1 MGLLFFI
8 KTHKLTEETQVLHE
22 AVNACSNAASAYE
35 QEHGDLN
42 AVSSLFDG
50 SICADEKLFIYL
62 DKSYHPCDKDDA
74 AYKVIVSRLGQDA
87 YGVQKA
93 YRVYSSRQPLCIQ
106 HYCVQLYCTFL

>member
-1 MGLLFFI
+1 M
-8 KTHKLTEETQVLHE
+8 QRMQR
-22 AVNACSNAASAYE
+22 SAYE

-93 YRVYSSRQPLCIQ
+93 DIEFIAKRQPLRIQ
-106 HYCVQLYCTFL
+106 HYCVRLYCTFL